1 MKKKLGTQKGFTLI
15 ELLVVVAIIGILAA
29 VGVVAYS
36 GYTSGAKKKATE
48 TNHKIIVKYI
58 QNEWA
63 RCDIGETTVMPL
75 NGVNQLTCSSGLINA
90 NVAVAA
96 QKVMKTKIKD
106 VYGNTEIQLGT
117 FYKCYPNGKYK
128 SEGQGQISIA
138 QGFDHSK
145 GKNFVYVYTCVED
158 SGTPII
164 TNIQLN

>member
-1 MKKKLGTQKGFTLI
+1 MKQKGFTLI

-36 GYTSGAKKKATE
+36 GYTASAKKKATE

-96 QKVMKTKIKD
+96 HNVMKTKIKD
-106 VYGNTEIQLGT
+106 VYGNTEIQVGT

-145 GKNFVYVYTCVED
+145 GKYFVYVYTCVED